1 MDELFNTNTSEYGT
15 TEEKTVQPFEGKS
28 YSFETRRY
36 KAEDLP
42 CVINERNAVVPL
54 DDELANSIV
63 NSVSTTVSFYK
74 ALSSLDTEVKE
85 AIRAELPSILDGVI
99 PQGFVDKDNLESMR
113 KVLAKLNK
121 IYKQSEDTRKAGK
134 NIINKPYDYMN
145 SIYKGKTNL
154 IVSAIESLK
163 SQIAVFDEAED
174 ERKAKVIREMIIKKA
189 ADYSK
194 DLPVLLDKYPALYNK
209 VWKKEFL
216 NKTMSDTKMQESIM
230 ASLVSIK
237 SIIKTLDGEKDS
249 TDLKATYFETGD
261 LTLAL
266 QKKQSMDEAR
276 AMIERMSEPTPTPKA
291 EPKPSTPSIP
301 FPDITLT
308 DYGPG
313 KDQYF
318 HAWHSDPKAF
328 KGLLEYMKAN
338 GFRCEGIGKIV
349 EYFKSLNA

>member
-1 MDELFNTNTSEYGT
+1 MDDLFNTNTSEYGT

-54 DDELANSIV
+54 NDELANSIV

-85 AIRAELPSILDGVI
+85 AIREVLPNVFDGII
-99 PQGFVDKDNLESMR
+99 PLGLVDKTNLEDMR

-121 IYKQSEDTRKAGK
+121 IYKQSEDTRKSGK

-145 SIYKGKTNL
+145 CIYKGKTHL

-163 SQIAVFDEAED
+163 SQIAVFDEEED
-174 ERKAKVIREMIIKKA
+174 ERKAKAIREMIIKKA
-189 ADYSK
+189 SDYGK
-194 DLPVLLDKYPALYNK
+194 DLPALIDKYPALYNK

-230 ASLVSIK
+230 SSLASIAAIL
-237 SIIKTLDGEKDS
+237 KTLDREKDS
-249 TDLKATYFETGD
+249 ANLKATYFEAGD

-301 FPDITLT
+301 LPDIALT
-308 DYGPG
+308 NYGPG